1 LKLYPWATRARARDA
16 RPGEND
22 VAAAVR
28 SLAALIDAGLTPRS
42 ALIAWTQDVP
52 EVLKCITKAVG
63 RRAGL
68 GAPSVVALRPL
79 TEAMTRDDLSLMEVS
94 FELNARHG
102 GDLADLIRSVAER
115 IERRAGAGQEG
126 RVAASGASL
135 SSRLV
140 AALPVAFVPL
150 APAARAPLFDRLG
163 LLVLASGIGLALA
176 GMSWI
181 RRLVP
186 CPAMQED
193 AVSLVAETA
202 AAFLKGGASVGA
214 ALTAAASAAPE
225 ELAGELER
233 CHRLTRLGRTWPSAL
248 GTADHEGLRAMSDVL
263 RRSVALGLAAR
274 AQLES
279 FAMERRERARRALDR
294 DLRRAPILMV
304 VPLAVCVLPS
314 FVLLAIVPFLRG
326 LSLHG

>member
-1 LKLYPWATRARARDA
+1 LKLYLRAWRARARDG
-16 RPGEND
+16 RPGDHD

-28 SLAALIDAGLTPRS
+28 SLAALMDAGLTPRA
-42 ALIAWTQDVP
+42 ALIDWAQDVP
-52 EVLKCITKAVG
+52 EALECITKAVG

-68 GAPSVVALRPL
+68 GAPTNVALRPL
-79 TEAMTRDDLSLMEVS
+79 SEALATDDLCLMEVC
-94 FELNARHG
+94 FELHARLG
-102 GDLADLIRSVAER
+102 GDLADLLMNIAER
-115 IERRAGAGQEG
+115 IERRAGADQEG

-135 SSRLV
+135 SGRLV

-163 LLVLASGIGLALA
+163 LFVLASGIGLALA
-176 GMSWI
+176 GIRWI
-181 RRLVP
+181 TRLVP
-186 CPAMQED
+186 RAAQQED
-193 AVSLVAETA
+193 AVSLLAETA
-202 AAFLKGGASVGA
+202 AAFLKGGAPLSA
-214 ALTAAASAAPE
+214 ALTAAASTAPE
-225 ELAGELER
+225 ELVGELER

-248 GTADHEGLRAMSDVL
+248 GTANHEGLRALSDVL
-263 RRSVALGLAAR
+263 RRSAALGLGAR

-279 FAMERRERARRALDR
+279 FAMMRRERARRALDR
-294 DLRRAPILMV
+294 ALRRAPVLMV